1 MQNSRLPIGKRE
13 LQLDIHVDGQ
23 ILPLIAAE
31 VLTVGLFILQRLIET
46 DGKLEICASTRLQS
60 LLQYKL

>member
-1 MQNSRLPIGKRE
+1 MQNSRLSFDKRE

-23 ILPLIAAE
+23 ILPLVAAE

-46 DGKLEICASTRLQS
+46 DGKLEI
-60 LLQYKL
+60 